1 MNHHY
6 RRQTISNSG
15 NSVQQINLGALRLV
29 RIVRL
34 EPVESALSMS
44 EYWTTLLTFE
54 DKSWTWYYRPWLRQ
68 LITTIAF
75 FCIPQ
80 ESRALDFHKTHT
92 QSQILGLGIL
102 VAATLFSLGLVCIR
116 RCCFEDDTFP
126 NVDEF
131 EEMEKQITGDLFR
144 ERLYAVLQEDAKK
157 RISDVFQIRTPRE
170 MKDAFRKAREA
181 LADVNHRGNRHGR
194 YDRLNLDDEDTELQ
208 LMDSTHLWSL
218 YWVVLL
224 GGIST
229 TRHCI
234 KLGRRVLTFLILCNK
249 EVKRKKSQSTF
260 FVVYGEGHLTIRAV
274 SARKNYTRK
283 GNIYHSETFCTPQ
296 NPLFSL
302 SITLLQ
308 LLTSE

>member
-1 MNHHY
+1 MESFLRAFEKRFKHSKGTIQNLLILVIIYGFQEFIRTQLFRCPCTNYLMYSMVMMACPALFLMGLGFMMSGGFWQSVLETSTKLQDYKERCNY
-6 RRQTISNSG
+6 RMKSLSRLFQPFLAPTAYITIVLLKGEIFACSRSGGLLNAGCESNVEG
-15 NSVQQINLGALRLV
+15 NDAV
-29 RIVRL
+29 R
-34 EPVESALSMS
+34 
-44 EYWTTLLTFE
+44 
-54 DKSWTWYYRPWLRQ
+54 D
-68 LITTIAF
+68 
-75 FCIPQ
+75 

-170 MKDAFRKAREA
+170 VKDAFRKAREA

-208 LMDSTHLWSL
+208 LMDSTHL
-218 YWVVLL
+218 
-224 GGIST
+224 
-229 TRHCI
+229 
-234 KLGRRVLTFLILCNK
+234 
-249 EVKRKKSQSTF
+249 
-260 FVVYGEGHLTIRAV
+260 
-274 SARKNYTRK
+274 
-283 GNIYHSETFCTPQ
+283 
-296 NPLFSL
+296 
-302 SITLLQ
+302 
-308 LLTSE
+308 